1 MSTKVKIAAALVVMG
16 SLLLVILFT
25 ENGLVDLMRFRD
37 QQQILE
43 QKNKLLTQQ
52 NLQLYHTIERLRT
65 DTGFIADIAR
75 KEFGMVGK
83 DEMIFKIEPQTQ
95 GGSP

>member
-1 MSTKVKIAAALVVMG
+1 MSTKVKITAALVVMG

-65 DTGFIADIAR
+65 DTDFIADIAR
-75 KEFGMVGK
+75 KEFGMIGK
-83 DEMIFKIEPQTQ
+83 NEIIFKIEPQKQ